1 MDTSRQL
8 DQFANLHLGLSDDEE
23 DGDDDRRVAH
33 EGVGG
38 FANLLSADDA
48 QGPPPS
54 VTPSPASTAAP
65 LPESAD
71 GDRKSKGKNKR
82 RKKGKRK
89 PSKWADKCMYAE
101 LLELHDS
108 PLWTTGYGAQG
119 VEESED
125 GLPSDL
131 ESGWVALAPVP
142 VGKRCLAVSM
152 QSAGLSGIAPNTMLR
167 SRLLGKVLLPP
178 FPSPLPSNT
187 ILDCILDERWKS
199 TGILHVVD
207 VIRWKGQDLAGCEA
221 GFRFWWRDTRLSE
234 LPPWPLPRHARP
246 SPYRQQEDIFP
257 FPASF
262 IAVPYFSPTPLEVLH
277 STIVPSA
284 HAGRV
289 IQVKVPNPEYKLR
302 SVIESDEM
310 EVDANVVASI
320 SSLPGIP
327 AELQADIHLRSD
339 GILLY
344 VAEAAYESGTSPL
357 SAWIPSSVQAN
368 AGAPHDRNVVAGASE
383 NEAPLIV
390 FSRLLQKRL
399 QAFAPTSGPM
409 EA

>member
-48 QGPPPS
+48 QGPPLS

-108 PLWTTGYGAQG
+108 PLWTTGYGTQG
-119 VEESED
+119 VEQSED

-152 QSAGLSGIAPNTMLR
+152 QSAGLSGIGKLYLFHEFTRYLKYAEAPNTMLR

-199 TGILHVVD
+199 TGILHVLD

-221 GFRFWWRDTRLSE
+221 GFRSV
-234 LPPWPLPRHARP
+234 
-246 SPYRQQEDIFP
+246 SYQ
-257 FPASF
+257 F
-262 IAVPYFSPTPLEVLH
+262 I
-277 STIVPSA
+277 
-284 HAGRV
+284 
-289 IQVKVPNPEYKLR
+289 NC
-302 SVIESDEM
+302 
-310 EVDANVVASI
+310 
-320 SSLPGIP
+320 SLT
-327 AELQADIHLRSD
+327 Q
-339 GILLY
+339 
-344 VAEAAYESGTSPL
+344 
-357 SAWIPSSVQAN
+357 
-368 AGAPHDRNVVAGASE
+368 
-383 NEAPLIV
+383 
-390 FSRLLQKRL
+390 
-399 QAFAPTSGPM
+399 
-409 EA
+409 